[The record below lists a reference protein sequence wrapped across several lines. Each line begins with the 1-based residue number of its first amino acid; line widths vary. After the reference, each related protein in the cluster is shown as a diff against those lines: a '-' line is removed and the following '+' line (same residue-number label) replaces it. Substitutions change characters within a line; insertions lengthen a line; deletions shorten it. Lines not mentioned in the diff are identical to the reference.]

1 MAGQTQ
7 KPAASLALIATL
19 LVLAVDIGAPTNIAR
34 ADDCL
39 TAPNSPVPEG
49 SHWYYHIDRATQ
61 RKCWHVRVIDQPA
74 EQTTAPA
81 ASDDSAVAPTA
92 AIKKTAT
99 SSGAPMSISPDTEA
113 GPSLPPA
120 KPRRASLGG
129 AQAGDVVRQSAE
141 KGSPVWPTTPTTVGT
156 PMATVPGGDAQSLP
170 RVKVLGVKSQDPPV
184 SGAMADQPGQ
194 QTAQRDPGSS
204 TTEVPPEQP
213 GPSSQIGNLATVPA
227 PATGPAWPDPPV
239 TSVKTPDTAASDTR
253 TESGQPLADGT
264 ATDNAQT
271 TAQNS
276 TPVTQAELANSPTL
290 RPIAMFAIAALGLV
304 VAGLL
309 LRIVMKISSGHHQRL
324 DRRRFDWIENRYQGE
339 SGGNRFVHQPDGLSD
354 YLQRSAMLTS
364 LDSGD
369 SSSGHAR
376 RDNVFDGDASS
387 GATDRIGT
395 RRHRRI
401 NIDPR
406 QSDWVGKL
414 VDDLQ
419 SSLGLPSDYRSG
431 PPLQD
436 DSWPDDKRRNDGA
449 YQSTDE
455 IREREE
461 ALKQLKRDLD
471 RLLSSPKVA

>member
-1 MAGQTQ
+1 
-7 KPAASLALIATL
+7 
-19 LVLAVDIGAPTNIAR
+19 
-34 ADDCL
+34 
-39 TAPNSPVPEG
+39 
-49 SHWYYHIDRATQ
+49 
-61 RKCWHVRVIDQPA
+61 
-74 EQTTAPA
+74 
-81 ASDDSAVAPTA
+81 
-92 AIKKTAT
+92 
-99 SSGAPMSISPDTEA
+99 
-113 GPSLPPA
+113 
-120 KPRRASLGG
+120 
-129 AQAGDVVRQSAE
+129 
-141 KGSPVWPTTPTTVGT
+141 
-156 PMATVPGGDAQSLP
+156 
-170 RVKVLGVKSQDPPV
+170 
-184 SGAMADQPGQ
+184 
-194 QTAQRDPGSS
+194 
-204 TTEVPPEQP
+204 
-213 GPSSQIGNLATVPA
+213 
-227 PATGPAWPDPPV
+227 
-239 TSVKTPDTAASDTR
+239 
-253 TESGQPLADGT
+253 
-264 ATDNAQT
+264 
-271 TAQNS
+271 
-276 TPVTQAELANSPTL
+276 
-290 RPIAMFAIAALGLV
+290 V

-339 SGGNRFVHQPDGLSD
+339 SAGNRFVHQPDGLSD

-364 LDSGD
+364 LDSGE

-387 GATDRIGT
+387 SATDNIGT
-395 RRHRRI
+395 HRHRRI

-436 DSWPDDKRRNDGA
+436 DNWPDGNRRNDGA